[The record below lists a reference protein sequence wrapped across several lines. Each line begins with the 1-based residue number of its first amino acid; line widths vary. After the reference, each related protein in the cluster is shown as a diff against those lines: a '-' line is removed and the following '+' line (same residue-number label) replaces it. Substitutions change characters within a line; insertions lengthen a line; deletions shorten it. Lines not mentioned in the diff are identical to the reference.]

1 MKNPDEHS
9 KKEILRYVTI
19 AFSVFCE
26 YLCAQTERVR
36 RAAASAI
43 RIIFSSGLTAD
54 LFTTRK
60 E

>member
-1 MKNPDEHS
+1 MKNPDDHS

-43 RIIFSSGLTAD
+43 RIIFSSGLNPD
-54 LFTTRK
+54 LFIRK